1 MNNLKSINS
10 RNQIQCMTDIDT
22 IQAAEGM
29 YTTFQQLT
37 TLQGITFPNRLSL
50 FIRSRSKDVQR
61 IWFLALILILM
72 AKDSLSLQRMKSS
85 SMKRFSISISKSF
98 LTKEN
103 KICSNSQLISLSN
116 ADLILYIN

>member
-10 RNQIQCMTDIDT
+10 RNQIQCMTDTDT

-72 AKDSLSLQRMKSS
+72 ARDLLSLRRMKSS
-85 SMKRFSISISKSF
+85 SMKRFSISISKLF

-103 KICSNSQLISLSN
+103 KICSNFQLISFSN